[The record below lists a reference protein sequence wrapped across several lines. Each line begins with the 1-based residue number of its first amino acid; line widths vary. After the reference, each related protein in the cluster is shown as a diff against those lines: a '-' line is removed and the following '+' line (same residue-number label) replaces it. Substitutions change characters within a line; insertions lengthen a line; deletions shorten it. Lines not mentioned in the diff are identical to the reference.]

1 MLQQTLM
8 HAVSYTGIGLHS
20 GKDVEMK
27 LVPAKIDAGISFH
40 IHNKKSVHI
49 IKPNPHVVMAT
60 ELATTLGANGVQ
72 VSTVEHL
79 LAALFALGIDN
90 VECHIY
96 GVEIPIMDGSALPIT
111 NLIKKAGI
119 RSQYALRKV
128 AKIARP
134 VLFEANGKKINARPY
149 DGFYV
154 DYTIDFSHKS
164 IGKQHYA
171 LEITPETFEEIASA
185 RTFGFMKEVEYL
197 HSKNLALG
205 GSLANAIVI
214 DEDGIMNPEGLRFDD
229 EFVRHKILDFV
240 GDMAMFGMPLRGAF
254 EVSCS
259 GHHHNNQFLREIYD
273 HSDLYLSFEE
283 LTPKERSAKVPYI
296 GLNTALA

>member
-8 HAVSYTGIGLHS
+8 HAINYTGIGLHS

-27 LVPAKIDAGISFH
+27 LLPAKIDAGISFH
-40 IHNKKSVHI
+40 IHDNKEISI
-49 IKPNPHVVMAT
+49 IKPNPFVVATT
-60 ELATTLGANGVQ
+60 ELATTLGNDKTH

-79 LAALFALGIDN
+79 LAALLALGIDN
-90 VECHIY
+90 VECHVC
-96 GVEIPIMDGSALPIT
+96 GKEIPIMDGSALPIT

-119 RSQYALRKV
+119 RSQYALRKA

-134 VLFEANGKKINARPY
+134 CLFEANGKTINARPY

-154 DYTIDFSHKS
+154 DYTIDFPHKA
-164 IGKQHYA
+164 IGVQRLA
-171 LEITPETFEEIASA
+171 LEITPESFGEIASA

-205 GSLANAIVI
+205 GSLANAIVV
-214 DEDGIMNPEGLRFDD
+214 DEEGVINPEGLRFEN

-240 GDMAMFGMPLRGAF
+240 GDMAMFGMPLQGAF
-254 EVSCS
+254 EVRCS
-259 GHHHNNQFLREIYD
+259 GHQHNNAFLREIYTHKD
-273 HSDLYLSFEE
+273 QYLTFEE
-283 LTPKERSAKVPYI
+283 LIPEQRKSDIPYL
-296 GLNTALA
+296 GLGTALA

>member
-8 HAVSYTGIGLHS
+8 HAINYTGIGLHS

-27 LVPAKIDAGISFH
+27 LLPAKVDAGISFH
-40 IHNKKSVHI
+40 IHSKKDVQI
-49 IKPNPHVVMAT
+49 IKPNPYVVMTT
-60 ELATTLGANGVQ
+60 ELATTLGNEKTH

-79 LAALFALGIDN
+79 LAALFGLGIDN

-96 GVEIPIMDGSALPIT
+96 GKEIPIMDGSALPIT

-119 RSQYALRKV
+119 RSQYALRKA

-134 VLFEANGKKINARPY
+134 VLFEANGKTINARPY

-154 DYTIDFSHKS
+154 DYTINFPHKA
-164 IGKQHYA
+164 IGEQRFA
-171 LEITPETFEEIASA
+171 LEITPETFDEIASA

-205 GSLANAIVI
+205 GSLANAIVV
-214 DEDGIMNPEGLRFDD
+214 DDDGVMNPEGLRFAN

-240 GDMAMFGMPLRGAF
+240 GDMAMFGMPLQGAF
-254 EVSCS
+254 EVRCS
-259 GHHHNNQFLREIYD
+259 GHQHNNLFLRE
-273 HSDLYLSFEE
+273 LYEHKDKYLRFEE
-283 LTPKERSAKVPYI
+283 LIPEKRKNDIPYL
-296 GLNTALA
+296 GLKTAIA

>member
-8 HAVSYTGIGLHS
+8 HAITYTGIGLHS

-27 LVPAKIDAGISFH
+27 LLPAKIDAGISFH
-40 IHNKKSVHI
+40 IHTKKEIQI
-49 IKPNPHVVMAT
+49 IKPNPFAVMTT
-60 ELATTLGANGVQ
+60 ELATTLGNGNAH

-79 LAALFALGIDN
+79 LAALFGLGIDN

-96 GVEIPIMDGSALPIT
+96 GSEIPIMDGSALPIT

-128 AKIARP
+128 AKISRP
-134 VLFEANGKKINARPY
+134 FLFEANGKTINARPY

-154 DYTIDFSHKS
+154 DYTIEFPHKA
-164 IGKQHYA
+164 IGTQRLA
-171 LEITPETFEEIASA
+171 LEITPETFDEIASA

-205 GSLANAIVI
+205 GSLANAIVV
-214 DEDGIMNPEGLRFDD
+214 DEDGVMNPEGLRFAD

-240 GDMAMFGMPLRGAF
+240 GDMAMFGMPLQGAF
-254 EVSCS
+254 EVRCS
-259 GHHHNNQFLREIYD
+259 GHQHNNLFLREIYNN
-273 HSDLYLSFEE
+273 SDKYLTFEE
-283 LTPKERSAKVPYI
+283 LIPEKRKANIPYL
-296 GLNTALA
+296 GLKTALA

>member
-8 HAVSYTGIGLHS
+8 HAITYTGIGLHS

-27 LVPAKIDAGISFH
+27 LLPAKIDAGISFH
-40 IHNKKSVHI
+40 IHDKKEVSI
-49 IKPNPHVVMAT
+49 IKSNPYVVSTT
-60 ELATTLGANGVQ
+60 ELATTLANEKTH

-79 LAALFALGIDN
+79 LAALLALGIDN
-90 VECHIY
+90 VECHVF
-96 GVEIPIMDGSALPIT
+96 GKEIPIMDGSALPIT

-128 AKIARP
+128 AKITRP
-134 VLFEANGKKINARPY
+134 FLFEANGKTINARPY

-154 DYTIDFSHKS
+154 DYTIDFPHKA
-164 IGKQHYA
+164 IGVQRLA
-171 LEITPETFEEIASA
+171 LEITPESFDEIASA

-205 GSLANAIVI
+205 GSLANAIVV
-214 DEDGIMNPEGLRFDD
+214 DEEGILNPEGLRFDN

-240 GDMAMFGMPLRGAF
+240 GDMAMFGMPLQGAF
-254 EVSCS
+254 EVRCS
-259 GHHHNNQFLREIYD
+259 GHQHNNAFLREIYD
-273 HSDLYLSFEE
+273 HKDMYLSFEE
-283 LTPKERSAKVPYI
+283 LIPEQRKADIPYLGI
-296 GLNTALA
+296 NTALA

>member
-8 HAVSYTGIGLHS
+8 HAINYTGIGLHS

-27 LVPAKIDAGISFH
+27 LLPTKIDAGISFH
-40 IHNKKSVHI
+40 IHDKKEISV
-49 IKPNPHVVMAT
+49 IKPNPFVVATT
-60 ELATTLGANGVQ
+60 ELATTLGNDKTH

-90 VECHIY
+90 VECHVY
-96 GVEIPIMDGSALPIT
+96 GREIPIMDGSALPIT

-134 VLFEANGKKINARPY
+134 CLFEADGKVINARPY

-154 DYTIDFSHKS
+154 DYTIDFPHKA
-164 IGKQHYA
+164 IGVQRLA
-171 LEITPETFEEIASA
+171 LEITPESFDEIASA

-205 GSLANAIVI
+205 GSLANAIVV
-214 DEDGIMNPEGLRFDD
+214 DEEGILNPEGLRFDN

-240 GDMAMFGMPLRGAF
+240 GDMAMFGMPLQGAF
-254 EVSCS
+254 EVRCS
-259 GHHHNNQFLREIYD
+259 GHQHNNAFLREIY
-273 HSDLYLSFEE
+273 SNQEQYLTFEE
-283 LTPKERSAKVPYI
+283 LIPEKRKSDIPYL
-296 GLNTALA
+296 GLGTALA

>member
-8 HAVSYTGIGLHS
+8 HAITYTGIGLHS

-27 LVPAKIDAGISFH
+27 LMPAKIDAGISFH
-40 IHNKKSVHI
+40 IHDKKEVSI
-49 IKPNPHVVMAT
+49 IKPNPYVVATT
-60 ELATTLGANGVQ
+60 ELATTLGNEKTH

-79 LAALFALGIDN
+79 LAALLALDIDN
-90 VECHIY
+90 VECHVY
-96 GVEIPIMDGSALPIT
+96 GKEIPIMDGSALPIT

-128 AKIARP
+128 AKIVRP
-134 VLFEANGKKINARPY
+134 LLFEANGKTINARPY

-154 DYTIDFSHKS
+154 DYTIDFPHKA
-164 IGKQHYA
+164 IGVQRLA
-171 LEITPETFEEIASA
+171 LEITPESFDEIASA

-205 GSLANAIVI
+205 GSLANAIVV
-214 DEDGIMNPEGLRFDD
+214 DEEGVLNPEGLRFAN

-240 GDMAMFGMPLRGAF
+240 GDMAMFGMPLQGAF
-254 EVSCS
+254 EVRCS
-259 GHHHNNQFLREIYD
+259 GHQHNNAFLREIYD
-273 HSDLYLSFEE
+273 NKDKYLKFEE
-283 LTPKERSAKVPYI
+283 LIPEQRKADIPYLGI
-296 GLNTALA
+296 NTALA

>member
-8 HAVSYTGIGLHS
+8 HAITYTGIGLHS

-27 LVPAKIDAGISFH
+27 LMPAKIDAGISFH
-40 IHNKKSVHI
+40 IHDKKEVSI
-49 IKPNPHVVMAT
+49 IKSNPYVVSTT
-60 ELATTLGANGVQ
+60 ELATTLANEKTH

-79 LAALFALGIDN
+79 LAALLALGIDN
-90 VECHIY
+90 VECHVF
-96 GVEIPIMDGSALPIT
+96 GKEIPIMDGSALPIT

-128 AKIARP
+128 AKITRP
-134 VLFEANGKKINARPY
+134 FLFEANGKTINARPY

-154 DYTIDFSHKS
+154 DYTIDFPHKA
-164 IGKQHYA
+164 IGVQRLA
-171 LEITPETFEEIASA
+171 LEITPESFDEIASA

-205 GSLANAIVI
+205 GSLANAIVV
-214 DEDGIMNPEGLRFDD
+214 DEEGILNPEGLRFDN

-240 GDMAMFGMPLRGAF
+240 GDMAMFGMPLQGAF
-254 EVSCS
+254 EVRCS
-259 GHHHNNQFLREIYD
+259 GHRHNNAFLREIYD
-273 HSDLYLSFEE
+273 HKDMYLSFEE
-283 LTPKERSAKVPYI
+283 LIPEQRKADIPYLGI
-296 GLNTALA
+296 NTALA

>member
-8 HAVSYTGIGLHS
+8 HAITYTGIGLHS

-27 LVPAKIDAGISFH
+27 LLPAKADAGISFH
-40 IHNKKSVHI
+40 IHNKKDVSI
-49 IKPNPHVVMAT
+49 IRPNPFVVATT
-60 ELATTLGANGVQ
+60 ELATTLGNDKTH

-90 VECHIY
+90 VECHVY
-96 GVEIPIMDGSALPIT
+96 GTEIPIMDGSALPIT

-119 RSQYALRKV
+119 RSLYALRKV

-134 VLFEANGKKINARPY
+134 FLFEANGKTINARPF

-154 DYTIDFSHKS
+154 DYTIDFPHSA
-164 IGKQHYA
+164 IGVQRLA
-171 LEITPETFEEIASA
+171 LEITPESFDEIASA
-185 RTFGFMKEVEYL
+185 RTFGFLKEVEYL

-205 GSLANAIVI
+205 GSLANAIVV
-214 DEDGIMNPEGLRFDD
+214 DEDGILNPEGLRLEK

-240 GDMAMFGMPLRGAF
+240 GDMAMFGTPLQGAF
-254 EVSCS
+254 EVRCS
-259 GHHHNNQFLREIYD
+259 GHQHNNAFLREIY
-273 HSDLYLSFEE
+273 SNQEQYLTFEE
-283 LTPKERSAKVPYI
+283 LIPEKRKSDIPYL
-296 GLNTALA
+296 GLGTALA

>member
-8 HAVSYTGIGLHS
+8 HAINYTGIGLHS

-27 LVPAKIDAGISFH
+27 LLPAKIDAGISFH
-40 IHNKKSVHI
+40 IHDKKEISV
-49 IKPNPHVVMAT
+49 IKPNPFVVAAT
-60 ELATTLGANGVQ
+60 ELATTLGNDKTH

-90 VECHIY
+90 VECHVY
-96 GVEIPIMDGSALPIT
+96 GREIPIMDGSALPIT

-134 VLFEANGKKINARPY
+134 CLFEANGKTINARPY

-154 DYTIDFSHKS
+154 DYTIDFPHKA
-164 IGKQHYA
+164 IGVQRLA
-171 LEITPETFEEIASA
+171 LEITPESFDEIASA

-197 HSKNLALG
+197 HSKKLALG
-205 GSLANAIVI
+205 GSLANAIVV
-214 DEDGIMNPEGLRFDD
+214 DEEGILNPEGLRFDN

-240 GDMAMFGMPLRGAF
+240 GDMAMFGMPLQGAF
-254 EVSCS
+254 EVRCS
-259 GHHHNNQFLREIYD
+259 GHQHNNAFLREIYTNKEQ
-273 HSDLYLSFEE
+273 YLTVEE
-283 LTPKERSAKVPYI
+283 LIPEKRKSDIPYL
-296 GLNTALA
+296 GLGTALA

>member
-8 HAVSYTGIGLHS
+8 HAITYTGIGLHS

-27 LVPAKIDAGISFH
+27 LLPAKIDAGISFH
-40 IHNKKSVHI
+40 IHTKKDVSI
-49 IKPNPHVVMAT
+49 IRPNPFVVATT
-60 ELATTLGANGVQ
+60 ELATTLGNDKTH

-90 VECHIY
+90 VECHVY
-96 GVEIPIMDGSALPIT
+96 GTEIPIMDGSALPIT

-134 VLFEANGKKINARPY
+134 FLFEANGKTINARPY

-154 DYTIDFSHKS
+154 DYTIDFPHSA
-164 IGKQHYA
+164 IGVQRLA
-171 LEITPETFEEIASA
+171 LEITPESFDEIASA
-185 RTFGFMKEVEYL
+185 RTFGFLKEVEYL

-205 GSLANAIVI
+205 GSLANAIVVG
-214 DEDGIMNPEGLRFDD
+214 EDGILNPEGLRLEK

-240 GDMAMFGMPLRGAF
+240 GDMAMFGTPLQGAF
-254 EVSCS
+254 EVRCS
-259 GHHHNNQFLREIYD
+259 GHQHNNAFLREIYTHKD
-273 HSDLYLSFEE
+273 QYLRFEE
-283 LTPKERSAKVPYI
+283 LIPEQRKSDIPYL
-296 GLNTALA
+296 GLGTALA

>member
-8 HAVSYTGIGLHS
+8 HAINYTGIGLHS

-27 LVPAKIDAGISFH
+27 LLPAKIDAGISFH
-40 IHNKKSVHI
+40 IHDKKEISV
-49 IKPNPHVVMAT
+49 IKPNPFVVAAT
-60 ELATTLGANGVQ
+60 ELATTLGNDKTH

-90 VECHIY
+90 VECHVY
-96 GVEIPIMDGSALPIT
+96 GREIPIMDGSALPIT

-134 VLFEANGKKINARPY
+134 CLFEANGKTINARPY

-154 DYTIDFSHKS
+154 DYTIDFPHKA
-164 IGKQHYA
+164 IGVQRLA
-171 LEITPETFEEIASA
+171 LEITPESFDEIASA

-205 GSLANAIVI
+205 GSLANAIVV
-214 DEDGIMNPEGLRFDD
+214 DEEGILNPEGLRFDN

-240 GDMAMFGMPLRGAF
+240 GDMAMFGMPLQGAF
-254 EVSCS
+254 EVRCS
-259 GHHHNNQFLREIYD
+259 GHQHNNAFLREIYTNKEQ
-273 HSDLYLSFEE
+273 YLTVEE
-283 LTPKERSAKVPYI
+283 LIPEKRKSDIPYL
-296 GLNTALA
+296 GLGTALA

>member
-8 HAVSYTGIGLHS
+8 HAITYTGIGLHS

-27 LVPAKIDAGISFH
+27 LMPAKIDAGISFH
-40 IHNKKSVHI
+40 IHDKKEVSI
-49 IKPNPHVVMAT
+49 IKSNPYVVSTT
-60 ELATTLGANGVQ
+60 ELATTLANEKTH

-79 LAALFALGIDN
+79 LAALLALGIDN
-90 VECHIY
+90 VECHVF
-96 GVEIPIMDGSALPIT
+96 GKEIPIMDGSALPIT

-128 AKIARP
+128 AKIIRP
-134 VLFEANGKKINARPY
+134 FLFEANGKTINARPY

-154 DYTIDFSHKS
+154 DYTIDFPHKA
-164 IGKQHYA
+164 IGVQRLA
-171 LEITPETFEEIASA
+171 LEITPESFDEIASA

-205 GSLANAIVI
+205 GSLANAIVV
-214 DEDGIMNPEGLRFDD
+214 DEEGILNPEGLRFDN

-240 GDMAMFGMPLRGAF
+240 GDMAMFGMPLQGAF
-254 EVSCS
+254 EVRCS
-259 GHHHNNQFLREIYD
+259 GHQHNNAFLREIYD
-273 HSDLYLSFEE
+273 HKDMYLSFEE
-283 LTPKERSAKVPYI
+283 LIPEQRKADIPYLGI
-296 GLNTALA
+296 NTALA

>member
-8 HAVSYTGIGLHS
+8 HAINYTGIGLHS

-27 LVPAKIDAGISFH
+27 LLPAKIDAGISFH
-40 IHNKKSVHI
+40 IHDKKEISV
-49 IKPNPHVVMAT
+49 IKPNPFVVATT
-60 ELATTLGANGVQ
+60 ELATTLGNDKTH

-90 VECHIY
+90 VECHVY
-96 GVEIPIMDGSALPIT
+96 GREIPIMDGSALPIT

-134 VLFEANGKKINARPY
+134 CLFEADGKVINARPY

-154 DYTIDFSHKS
+154 DYTIDFPHKA
-164 IGKQHYA
+164 IGVQRLA
-171 LEITPETFEEIASA
+171 LEITPESFDEIASA

-205 GSLANAIVI
+205 GSLANAIVV
-214 DEDGIMNPEGLRFDD
+214 DEEGILNPEGLRFDN

-240 GDMAMFGMPLRGAF
+240 GDMAMFGMPLQGAF
-254 EVSCS
+254 EVRCS
-259 GHHHNNQFLREIYD
+259 GHQHNNAFLREIY
-273 HSDLYLSFEE
+273 SNQEQYLTFEE
-283 LTPKERSAKVPYI
+283 LIPEKRKSDIPYL
-296 GLNTALA
+296 GLGTALA

>member
-8 HAVSYTGIGLHS
+8 HAINYTGIGLHS

-27 LVPAKIDAGISFH
+27 LLPAKIDAGISFH
-40 IHNKKSVHI
+40 IHDKKEFSV
-49 IKPNPHVVMAT
+49 IKPNPFVVATT
-60 ELATTLGANGVQ
+60 ELATTLGNDKTH

-90 VECHIY
+90 VECHVY
-96 GVEIPIMDGSALPIT
+96 GREIPIMDGSALPIT

-134 VLFEANGKKINARPY
+134 CLFGANGKTINARPY

-154 DYTIDFSHKS
+154 DYTIDFPHKA
-164 IGKQHYA
+164 IGVQRLA
-171 LEITPETFEEIASA
+171 LEITPESFDEIASA

-205 GSLANAIVI
+205 GSLANAIVV
-214 DEDGIMNPEGLRFDD
+214 DEEGILNPEGLRFNN

-240 GDMAMFGMPLRGAF
+240 GDMAMFGMPLQGSF
-254 EVSCS
+254 EVRCS
-259 GHHHNNQFLREIYD
+259 GHQHNNAFLREIYTNKEQ
-273 HSDLYLSFEE
+273 YLTFEE
-283 LTPKERSAKVPYI
+283 LIPEKRKSDIPYL
-296 GLNTALA
+296 GLGTALA

>member
-1 MLQQTLM
+1 MRLGIVFANKKYEFVIVINNHKKRIFMLQQTLM

-27 LVPAKIDAGISFH
+27 LLPAKIDAGISFY
-40 IHNKKSVHI
+40 IHNKKSVQV

-60 ELATTLGANGVQ
+60 ELATTLGSNNVQ

-79 LAALFALGIDN
+79 LAALLALGIDN

-96 GVEIPIMDGSALPIT
+96 GLEIPIMDGSALPIT

-128 AKIARP
+128 AKIVCP
-134 VLFEANGKKINARPY
+134 LLFEANGKKINARPY

-154 DYTIDFSHKS
+154 DYTIDFPHQS

-171 LEITPETFEEIASA
+171 LEVTPETFEEIASA

-214 DEDGIMNPEGLRFDD
+214 DEDGIMNSRRFT
-229 EFVRHKILDFV
+229 F
-240 GDMAMFGMPLRGAF
+240 
-254 EVSCS
+254 
-259 GHHHNNQFLREIYD
+259 
-273 HSDLYLSFEE
+273 
-283 LTPKERSAKVPYI
+283 
-296 GLNTALA
+296 

>member
-8 HAVSYTGIGLHS
+8 HAINYTGIGLHS

-27 LVPAKIDAGISFH
+27 LLPAKIDAGISFH
-40 IHNKKSVHI
+40 IHTKKDVSV
-49 IKPNPHVVMAT
+49 IKADPFAVTTT
-60 ELATTLGANGVQ
+60 ELATSLGNEKVH

-90 VECHIY
+90 AECHVY
-96 GVEIPIMDGSALPIT
+96 GKEIPIMDGSALPIT

-128 AKIARP
+128 AKITRP
-134 VLFEANGKKINARPY
+134 FLFEANGKTINARPY

-154 DYTIDFSHKS
+154 DYTIDFPHKA
-164 IGKQHYA
+164 IGVQRLA
-171 LEITPETFEEIASA
+171 LEITPETFDEVASA

-214 DEDGIMNPEGLRFDD
+214 GDEGVVNPEGLRFAD
-229 EFVRHKILDFV
+229 EFVRHKILDFI
-240 GDMAMFGMPLRGAF
+240 GDMAMFGMPLQGAF
-254 EVSCS
+254 EVRCS
-259 GHHHNNQFLREIYD
+259 GHQHNNAFLREMYTHKD
-273 HSDLYLSFEE
+273 QYLRFEE
-283 LTPKERSAKVPYI
+283 LIPEQRKADIPYL
-296 GLNTALA
+296 GLGTAMA